1 MAKEKKSSWIK
12 EYKKENIDNVISD
25 LTDNIENN
33 FYLLG
38 KELSKL
44 KEQNITL
51 TSYEKYGIN
60 EKKAKQLISNYEFC
74 LKHNIEKNIQY
85 NKLTLLTKLS
95 SHPKIKEFIE
105 DSYTGSFK
113 ELEDKIFG
121 KKEDKILTKQ
131 FKLDQ
136 DTVFLFEK
144 CKKIIDKT
152 LEKNTNQNDVFSY
165 LLMEFYSSN
174 IRLLDD

>member
-1 MAKEKKSSWIK
+1 MKKNDSWVK
-12 EYKKENIDNVISD
+12 EYKKENIENKIVD
-25 LTDNIENN
+25 LTENIENN

-60 EKKAKQLISNYEFC
+60 EKKAKQLILNYEFC
-74 LKHNIEKNIQY
+74 QKHNIEKNIQY
-85 NKLTLLTKLS
+85 NKLTLLTKLA
-95 SHPKIKEFIE
+95 SHHKIKEFI
-105 DSYTGSFK
+105 DFSYDNSFK
-113 ELEDKIFG
+113 HLEEKIFG
-121 KKEDKILTKQ
+121 KKEDKVLTKQ

-136 DTVFLFEK
+136 ETVILFEN

-165 LLMEFYSSN
+165 LLMDFYSSN
-174 IRLLDD
+174 VHLLKE